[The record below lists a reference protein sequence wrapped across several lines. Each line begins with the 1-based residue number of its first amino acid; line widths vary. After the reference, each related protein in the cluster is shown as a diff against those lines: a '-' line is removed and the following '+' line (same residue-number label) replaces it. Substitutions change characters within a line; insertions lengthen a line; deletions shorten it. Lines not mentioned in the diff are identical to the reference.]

1 MQLEAF
7 NRWLRTTKPH
17 LVENSFKVAVGDAK
31 ALGRDYGD
39 LDLAYEEDRCEAICH
54 DLRTLTVQEN
64 ERRIAEAH
72 RRGTKYRKMIKGRT
86 VYLGTLAYY
95 CEFLA
100 SL

>member
-7 NRWLRTTKPH
+7 NRWLRSTKPH
-17 LVENSFKVAVGDAK
+17 LAENSFKVAVADAK

-39 LDLAYEEDRCEAICH
+39 LDLAWEEDGCEGIRH
-54 DLRTLTVQEN
+54 DLKTLTVAEN

-72 RRGTKYRKMIKGRT
+72 RRGAKYRKMIKGRT
-86 VYLGTLAYY
+86 VYIGTLAYY